1 MRRTRFAC
9 SIGLAVT
16 LLATACGGGDPAGPP
31 TAAPTIAPSATP
43 APTTPPAPIPTPS
56 PEVETVE
63 VEVFLANAGLGD
75 VCTEVFGVRR
85 EVPAAAPLR
94 GALEALLAGPTEAE
108 RADGYEGW
116 FSDETAHLL
125 DGVRLD
131 GTRALVSFA
140 ATLPQ
145 IIPNASSSCGSSLL
159 LAQLDRTVTQFP
171 SVDEAWYS
179 LEGDRADFYGWLQY
193 AAPDDLGP
201 TPPAPSESPTV
212 TPTTPAPPPP
222 SPAPPPPAPEPPP
235 SARSVP
241 SSLVGT
247 EWITLPT
254 SQRWVALTFDAGAN
268 GDGVPKILATLAETG
283 TPATFFL
290 TGRWVTAYP
299 SYSATIGQRY
309 PVGNHTVTHPDLTT
323 LTDAEVRDEVLG
335 AHDAIAGATGRDPRP
350 WFRFPYGARDAR
362 TIALVNDLDYG
373 SVRWTVDTLG
383 WKGTSGGNTVDTVVA
398 RVLDGLRPGEIV
410 LMHVGSHPTDGST
423 LDADALGE
431 VIRRIRG
438 AGYEFVDL
446 DRMLAR

>member
-1 MRRTRFAC
+1 MRRARFAC

-16 LLATACGGGDPAGPP
+16 LLATGCGGGDPAGPP
-31 TAAPTIAPSATP
+31 TAAPTVTPSVT
-43 APTTPPAPIPTPS
+43 PTPS
-56 PEVETVE
+56 PSPEPAPTSSPDVETVE
-63 VEVFLANAGLGD
+63 VEIFLANAGRGD

-85 EVPAAAPLR
+85 DVPAAAPLR

-116 FSDETAHLL
+116 FSDDTAHLL

-131 GTRALVSFA
+131 GARALVSFA
-140 ATLPQ
+140 ATLPEV
-145 IIPNASSSCGSSLL
+145 IPNASSSCGSSLL
-159 LAQLDRTVTQFP
+159 LAQLDRTATQFP

-193 AAPDDLGP
+193 AAPDDPGP
-201 TPPAPSESPTV
+201 IPPPSESPTV
-212 TPTTPAPPPP
+212 SPTTPAPPPP
-222 SPAPPPPAPEPPP
+222 SPSAPEPPP

-247 EWITLPT
+247 EWTTLPT
-254 SQRWVALTFDAGAN
+254 TQRWVALTFDAGAN
-268 GDGVPKILATLAETG
+268 ADGVPSILATLAETG

-383 WKGTSGGNTVDTVVA
+383 WKGTSGGITVDTVVA
-398 RVLDGLRPGEIV
+398 RVLDALRPGEIV

-431 VIRRIRG
+431 VIRRIRA

-446 DRMLAR
+446 DRMLAG